1 MINEDS
7 NTSYSIAKA
16 KLIADQLARLA
27 TQHPHQ
33 LAGELSNLDFWMAEA
48 AAAVAVIDDYPTRFR
63 RLRDSQVAWVRAR
76 DLKIPL
82 YCPICGGKCVFEAHA
97 PAAPR
102 KIPSE
107 ELAIARNHIKL
118 SAARLLIRLHR
129 GGLIDE
135 SELRRYAEPLAIR
148 IQPED
153 FRERHDDP
161 DASETTPLR

>member
-1 MINEDS
+1 VTNEDS

-48 AAAVAVIDDYPTRFR
+48 AAAVAVINEYPTRFR

-76 DLKIPL
+76 DLNIPL
-82 YCPICGGKCVFEAHA
+82 YCPICRGRCELEAHA

-102 KIPSE
+102 RIPSE
-107 ELAIARNHIKL
+107 ELAIARNHVKL
-118 SAARLLIRLHR
+118 SASRLLIRLHR
-129 GGLIDE
+129 GGLINETD
-135 SELRRYAEPLAIR
+135 LRRHAESLQIR
-148 IQPED
+148 IEPED
-153 FRERHDDP
+153 LWERHDEI
-161 DASETTPLR
+161 SETTPLR